1 MIFVS
6 NTNKN
11 YTYMDTE
18 KLTKVKELRSKMEG
32 ISIKFCQEALEKNNY
47 DLELAYQWLEEKAK
61 LFRKE
66 KGNGDTQELKFG
78 IVNIKTKEK
87 KTVAFLLTYKD
98 PSIPSDSKQFQEVA
112 TKIGDVFLDNFS
124 DFYERDNWK
133 LPSNV
138 RELLDKLS
146 LVTKDK
152 EINLEECRF
161 FQPKE
166 QEQLGIYLHHNKK
179 IGAVIL
185 TQGGSKEIAH
195 ELALQVVANKPQ
207 FLSLDSIPQKIWE
220 KEKQKFLT
228 QAQEENPGKNPEII
242 QKIVQGKLNKHLT
255 STCFLEQSNFR
266 DPETKIKDYLAENQV
281 KIKEFYLLAI

>member
-1 MIFVS
+1 
-6 NTNKN
+6 
-11 YTYMDTE
+11 MDTE

-124 DFYERDNWK
+124 DFYERDN
-133 LPSNV
+133 
-138 RELLDKLS
+138 
-146 LVTKDK
+146 
-152 EINLEECRF
+152 
-161 FQPKE
+161 
-166 QEQLGIYLHHNKK
+166 
-179 IGAVIL
+179 
-185 TQGGSKEIAH
+185 
-195 ELALQVVANKPQ
+195 
-207 FLSLDSIPQKIWE
+207 
-220 KEKQKFLT
+220 
-228 QAQEENPGKNPEII
+228 
-242 QKIVQGKLNKHLT
+242 
-255 STCFLEQSNFR
+255 
-266 DPETKIKDYLAENQV
+266 
-281 KIKEFYLLAI
+281 